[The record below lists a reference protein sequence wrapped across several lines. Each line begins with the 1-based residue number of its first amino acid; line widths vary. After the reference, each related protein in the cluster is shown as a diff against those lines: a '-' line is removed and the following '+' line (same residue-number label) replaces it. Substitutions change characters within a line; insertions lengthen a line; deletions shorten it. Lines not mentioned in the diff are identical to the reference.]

1 MPEHWVEQGHV
12 IGAEHG
18 IGRGKI
24 EIVTDKDCNFQLKSH
39 NISVLRGRRFRKI
52 RGVERRIENVFL
64 FSD

>member
-1 MPEHWVEQGHV
+1 MYQGHL

-18 IGRGKI
+18 MCRGKI
-24 EIVTDKDCNFQLKSH
+24 EIVTGKDSNFQLKSQ

-52 RGVERRIENVFL
+52 RGVERWIENVFL